1 MITLPVPS
9 LAFCT
14 PNLHPRYDTCNI
26 ILLDLTPFS
35 FYQKCRIKPTTW
47 NFLVQAGIL
56 KIVFEVK
63 ILSYYSQIFHHLSFE
78 VINFRPKN
86 ERQRRYF
93 NVQSMLSKLFNE
105 SGYQIFSVFG
115 EHHWKNSWEGLFALF
130 RFAFA
135 SIQKYILFPTVSMKV
150 AIHHNFTLF
159 L

>member
-26 ILLDLTPFS
+26 ILLHLTPFY

-47 NFLVQAGIL
+47 NFLVQAGMFN
-56 KIVFEVK
+56 IVFGIK
-63 ILSYYSQIFHHLSFE
+63 ILSYYSQMFHHLK
-78 VINFRPKN
+78 KN